1 MTSPRQRKKRAAF
14 LKKQEETVKK
24 VNLEQHKP
32 VVVQKQEAI
41 QKSEPVKPVAE
52 PVASVVASEASPK
65 PKKTKTGLVEL
76 KSQDQIVEQVKEEVK
91 LSTGE

>member
-14 LKKQEETVKK
+14 LRKQQETAKK
-24 VNLEQHKP
+24 VDIEQHKT
-32 VVVQKQEAI
+32 VVVEKQEVVQKL
-41 QKSEPVKPVAE
+41 EPVKPVAE
-52 PVASVVASEASPK
+52 PVAPVVVSEASPK

-76 KSQDQIVEQVKEEVK
+76 KSQDQVVEQVKEEVK